1 MVEYMDVVF
10 GQFLSY
16 LARTGLDKST
26 YVFVMSDNGG
36 QLMEGEDHQTRMPSR
51 MQGFKHAA
59 QEGGVRNWLAVRG
72 PGVRSGAVETT
83 LTDIV
88 DILPT
93 MAALAGLDSSAVPHG
108 AWDGI
113 SLANLLLGERGAGS
127 PGASTV
133 TSSYA
138 PTGDAGVGSNAEA
151 VQGSSTTQDTIITGG
166 IDTIEGGSH
175 TTDVGADD
183 PASPF
188 ATPEQR
194 DRYVFSLSAHCWNSN
209 AVPLLTRDTYATS
222 PTVLLP
228 ACWFVSA
235 AALQSV

>member
-1 MVEYMDVVF
+1 MDVVF

-51 MQGFKHAA
+51 MQGFKHSA

-72 PGVRSGAVETT
+72 PGVRSGVVETT

-151 VQGSSTTQDTIITGG
+151 VQGSGTTQDTIITGG
-166 IDTIEGGSH
+166 SDTTQDTIITGGSDTSDGGSH

-228 ACWFVSA
+228 SC
-235 AALQSV
+235 